1 MLSTLAFESKDKA
14 SSQLNL
20 CDIMAVEEQCNIY
33 VTFES
38 PKNVEVTVWDNLK
51 SGLKGVFAATH
62 TGVIDRSF
70 GLSLVHPE
78 VSTTVTVYGHKTWI
92 TCHFAFN
99 TCVEAC
105 FFSSPSCCLFSGQLL
120 QRGGS
125 SKHGIDNSCQI
136 NGGFPSSNTSC
147 LWMLGWEA
155 VKY

>member
-1 MLSTLAFESKDKA
+1 MLSTLAFESEDKA

-20 CDIMAVEEQCNIY
+20 CDIMAIEEQCNIY

-38 PKNVEVTVWDNLK
+38 PKNVEITVWDNLK

-105 FFSSPSCCLFSGQLL
+105 FFSSPSCCLFCGQLL
-120 QRGGS
+120 QRGGPAS
-125 SKHGIDNSCQI
+125 TASTTAAKSMVAFLRATHHVCG
-136 NGGFPSSNTSC
+136 C
-147 LWMLGWEA
+147 LAG
-155 VKY
+155 KQ

>member
-1 MLSTLAFESKDKA
+1 MLSTLASESKDKA

-38 PKNVEVTVWDNLK
+38 PKNVEITVWDNLK

-62 TGVIDRSF
+62 MGVIDRSF

-78 VSTTVTVYGHKTWI
+78 VSTTVTVYGSHVTLPSTHALKP
-92 TCHFAFN
+92 AFSL
-99 TCVEAC
+99 
-105 FFSSPSCCLFSGQLL
+105 FPSCCLFCGWLL
-120 QRGGS
+120 QRAGS
-125 SKHGIDNSCQI
+125 SKHGIDTSCQI
-136 NGGFPSSNTSC
+136 NGGFSSSNTSR
-147 LWMLGWEA
+147 LWILGWEA